1 VVESLKSRIGR
12 ESDLAQVAW
21 SLRDVAQSIR
31 AGVVGG
37 YHVTC
42 SDEAEAECA
51 RAFQRLF
58 VEQLLPGLKPDVRA
72 PFRTATLGSRY
83 EPGAVRIAEENFAAA
98 ESRAG
103 AKLLVVKINA
113 HVGVRPAGDGFE
125 YGWIDRYDRPSACC
139 GALARL
145 LEDKRLPAVDELREI
160 FRSGGV
166 DRLAVLRDPSRVPTA
181 HRALLAAVV
190 NARLQARRAAEDIQ
204 GHRPGTPTTFLIV
217 PCVSLNRP
225 GPDTELVVGEYGI
238 DWTGASATVAYQ
250 GLGDNPASYRVRH
263 EFGRVRIED
272 ENWPGK
278 TVG

>member
-1 VVESLKSRIGR
+1 VAESLKSRIGV

-42 SDEAEAECA
+42 SDEAESEGA
-51 RAFQRLF
+51 RTFQRLF

-72 PFRTATLGSRY
+72 PFRTANLGSRY
-83 EPGAVRIAEENFAAA
+83 EPGAIRVAEENFAAA
-98 ESRAG
+98 ESQAG

-125 YGWIDRYDRPSACC
+125 YGWIERYERPSACC

-145 LEDKRLPAVDELREI
+145 LKDERLPAVDELREM
-160 FRSGGV
+160 FRSGGT
-166 DRLAVLRDPSRVPTA
+166 DRLAVLQDPGRVPA
-181 HRALLAAVV
+181 PHRALLAAVV

-204 GHRPGTPTTFLIV
+204 NSRPKTPTTFLVV

-225 GPDTELVVGEYGI
+225 GPDTELVIGEYGI
-238 DWTGASATVAYQ
+238 DWTGPTATVVYQ
-250 GLGDNPASYRVRH
+250 GLGDNPAAYRVRH
-263 EFGRVRIED
+263 EFGRVHVED

-278 TVG
+278 